1 VATLPAPVT
10 LRTNPRLTTGLLAVG
25 GFVVLWQLAGSTNAV
40 PADLISYPTQVLA
53 AAMRMTASGELASNA
68 AISLL
73 EFGYGFLPALVLGV
87 GLGLLMGLSRRLRYL
102 LDPLIMALY
111 TPPQFTLLPLL
122 VIWFGIGLE
131 SKVAMVFLGA
141 LFPIVVN
148 TSTGVQQVDPVLVR
162 AVRAFGGS
170 QLDVVRKVVV
180 PSALPSMMAGI
191 RLGIGRA
198 IIGVVVGEM
207 YVAVAGLGHLVQV
220 YSSAA
225 RPAELIVLVM
235 LFALFGLVAVNV
247 ARAIEERVGG
257 WRQSLEV

>member
-1 VATLPAPVT
+1 VATLPARAT
-10 LRTNPRLTTGLLAVG
+10 LRTSPRLTTSLLAVA
-25 GFVVLWQLAGSTNAV
+25 GFLVAWQLLGPLA
-40 PADLISYPTQVLA
+40 ADLISYPTQVLDTA
-53 AAMRMTASGELASNA
+53 ARMAASGELASNA
-68 AISLL
+68 GVSLL
-73 EFGYGFLPALVLGV
+73 EFAYGFLPALALGI
-87 GLGLLMGLSRRLRYL
+87 GLGLLMGLWRRLRYL
-102 LDPLIMALY
+102 LDPLMMALY

-148 TSTGVQQVDPVLVR
+148 TSTGVQQVDPILVR

-170 QLDVVRKVVV
+170 QLDVVRKVIL
-180 PSALPSMMAGI
+180 PGALPSMMAGV

-225 RPAELIVLVM
+225 RPAELIVLVV
-235 LFALFGLVAVNV
+235 LFALFGVVAVNV

-257 WRQSLEV
+257 WRRSLEV